1 MSSESS
7 ITIDTNEQYNIFQVI
22 TGHSQIEVIFL
33 NLEENETF
41 ECTIAQNG
49 SIDIKELNF
58 GEYSAKLDS
67 SVAVTSNDASYVYNV
82 KVIGYQEG
90 LSSAFYSIDKYS

>member
-22 TGHSQIEVIFL
+22 TEDSQIEVIFL

-41 ECTIAQNG
+41 ECTITQNG

-58 GEYSAKLDS
+58 GENSAKLDS
-67 SVAVTSNDASYVYNV
+67 SVAVTSNDPYVYNV
-82 KVIGYQEG
+82 KVIGYQG
-90 LSSAFYSIDKYS
+90 SSAAFYSIDKRSL